1 MKRATVSSTRRLGR
15 MGGGWCVGC
24 AGVSLVELLIAL
36 TISSIAISA
45 AIRIFSTYG
54 LRLTS
59 QHSTMVSNQELR
71 LGLDV
76 LCSEV
81 RLAGA
86 GLIGGDSPFLKAEP
100 GEIEFFANLSGSAT
114 TLTQATEMGRQ
125 ELPVE
130 EGSGWPKGKR
140 LLLCTAVHC
149 TWNRLAVDGRKQ
161 ALTLAAPTAE
171 QLPMRSAVFL
181 LNRVRYYLKRHD
193 DGTLRLMREVDGGA
207 NTLLADVGSFQLHY
221 LNKEGSVTTD
231 SREVVRVR
239 VTIWVG
245 QERSKLMRD
254 IAIRT

>member
-1 MKRATVSSTRRLGR
+1 MRRATVSITRRLGR
-15 MGGGWCVGC
+15 MGAGWRMGC
-24 AGVSLVELLIAL
+24 AGVSLIELLIAL
-36 TISSIAISA
+36 TISGVAISG
-45 AIRIFSTYG
+45 AIHIFSAYG
-54 LRLTS
+54 LRFTA

-86 GLIGGDSPFLKAEP
+86 GLLGGDSPFLKAEP
-100 GEIEFFANLSGSAT
+100 DEIEFFANLSSSAT
-114 TLTQATEMGRQ
+114 TLTQATEIGWQ

-130 EGSGWPKGKR
+130 EGAGWPKGKQ
-140 LLLCTAVHC
+140 LLLCTAIHC
-149 TWNRLAVDGRKQ
+149 AWNRLAADGRKQ
-161 ALTLAAPTAE
+161 ALTLATPTVE
-171 QLPMRSAVFL
+171 QLPMHSAVFL

-207 NTLLADVGSFQLHY
+207 STLLADVGSFQLHY
-221 LNKEGSVTTD
+221 LNKEGRMTTD

-245 QERSKLMRD
+245 QERSGLMRD

>member
-1 MKRATVSSTRRLGR
+1 
-15 MGGGWCVGC
+15 MGCT
-24 AGVSLVELLIAL
+24 GVSLIELLIAL
-36 TISSIAISA
+36 TISSVAISA
-45 AIRIFSTYG
+45 AIHTFSTYG
-54 LRLTS
+54 LRFSS

-86 GLIGGDSPFLKAEP
+86 GLLGGDSPFLKAEVD
-100 GEIEFFANLSGSAT
+100 EIEFFANLSGSVT
-114 TLTQATEMGRQ
+114 TLTQAAEMGRQ

-130 EGSGWPKGKR
+130 EGAGWPKGKQ

-149 TWNRLAVDGRKQ
+149 AWNRLAADGRKQ
-161 ALTLAAPTAE
+161 ALTLATPTAE

-181 LNRVRYYLKRHD
+181 LNRVRYYLKRHN

-207 NTLLADVGSFQLHY
+207 STLLADVGSFRLHY
-221 LNKEGSVTTD
+221 LNKEGRVTTD